1 MRLALLLFLSSLLL
15 FLVQPILGKA
25 LLPEW
30 GGSANVWTACLLFF
44 QIGLLLGYLYAYC
57 MARWLTVR
65 AQITT
70 HLGLLLLTL
79 LWLPLRGSTSQRI
92 LDSMLAMQLAPSIQ
106 ILVALSLSVGL
117 PYVLLASTSP
127 LLSHWFYLTVESVEP
142 YRWYALASLGSL
154 VGCLLYPFAIEPWL
168 GLRVQETLWTALYGI
183 LCCGMAIHLW
193 RFYSWSRNQPVPSA
207 LPKMPVRRTDPEA
220 PLASSPRST
229 PFPMLIWIGLAACS
243 SIVLSASTSN
253 ASQAGI
259 VVPGLWVLPLSM
271 YLVSWWFAFR
281 SPALERWSSHMLL
294 FFSGGILALFLLILK
309 LWVPWTVIV
318 VGYVAV
324 VGLVSLACHNLLYT
338 VRPAAERLTSFYL
351 AIALGGALGSAFVSL
366 IAPTLF
372 HDYWELHVGLG
383 LGAGLIAL
391 HYLWRLSPQLATHP
405 WVRRY
410 YWPATL
416 LAAVMLI
423 GTLAMHANVQS
434 LDTMVD
440 QRRDFYGLVR
450 VIEQSKNGMR
460 TMLHGQT
467 RHGAE
472 PIDAPLHPDRTM
484 YYQSNSGAALAWGWC
499 HDRNRNPLRVGVVGL
514 GTGSLSLYARQSD
527 QMIYYEV
534 SPAVQAMAEQ
544 HFHYLKAHTG
554 TTEIRIGDGRRLLHQ
569 ETADANEP
577 PFDLLLIDAFANDSL
592 PMHLLTVEALEL
604 YRQRLAANG
613 LIAMNITNRNLDLA
627 PVLFATATR
636 CQLQPLLVESP
647 LDDAAQ
653 SPSNTTRNT
662 PRSGPVR
669 WLLLFPPNAELPSW
683 PNARSE
689 LRPSEQ
695 STVTTPWTDDFASPL
710 HALRWLR

>member
-30 GGSANVWTACLLFF
+30 GGSASVWTACLLFF
-44 QIGLLLGYLYAYC
+44 QVGLLLGYLYAYC
-57 MARWLTVR
+57 IARWLTVR
-65 AQITT
+65 AQIAT

-79 LWLPLRGSTSQRI
+79 LWLPLRGTTSQAM
-92 LDSMLAMQLAPSIQ
+92 LDSMLSLQLAPSLQ
-106 ILVALSLSVGL
+106 ILVALALTVGL

-127 LLSHWFYLTVESVEP
+127 LLSHWYYLRVATDEP

-154 VGCLLYPFAIEPWL
+154 VGCLLYPFAVEPWV
-168 GLRVQETLWTALYGI
+168 GLRVQETLWTALYGL
-183 LCCGMAIHLW
+183 LCVGLAFHLW
-193 RFYSWSRNQPVPSA
+193 RFYHWSQNHPAHPTHLSA
-207 LPKMPVRRTDPEA
+207 SPKRTEPEA
-220 PLASSPRST
+220 VLAVEPRKT
-229 PFPMLIWIGLAACS
+229 LFPTLMWIGLSACS

-294 FFSGGILALFLLILK
+294 FFSGGILALFLLIFK

-324 VGLVSLACHNLLYT
+324 VGLVSLACHNLLFT

-366 IAPTLF
+366 IAPNLF
-372 HDYWELHVGLG
+372 HDYWELHIGLG
-383 LGAGLIAL
+383 MGAALIAL
-391 HYLWRLSPQLATHP
+391 HYLWRLSPQLTTHP

-423 GTLAMHANVQS
+423 GTLFMHANVKS
-434 LDTMVD
+434 LDTLVE
-440 QRRDFYGLVR
+440 QRRDFYGLVS
-450 VIEQSKNGMR
+450 VTEQPKSGLR

-472 PIDAPLHPDRTM
+472 PIDAQLHPDRTM

-499 HDRNRNPLRVGVVGL
+499 HDRKRTPLRVGVVGL

-527 QMIYYEV
+527 HMIYYEV
-534 SPAVQAMAEQ
+534 SPAVQAMAEE
-544 HFHYLKAHTG
+544 HFHYLRAHTG
-554 TTEIRIGDGRRLLHQ
+554 TTEIRIGDGRRLLTQ
-569 ETADANEP
+569 EAADANEP
-577 PFDLLLIDAFANDSL
+577 PLDLLLIDAFSNDSL

-604 YRQRLAANG
+604 YRRRLAANS

-627 PVLFATATR
+627 PVLFATAAR

-647 LDDAAQ
+647 LEDTA
-653 SPSNTTRNT
+653 PTPRNT
-662 PRSGPVR
+662 ARTGPVR
-669 WLLLFPPNAELPSW
+669 WLLLFPADVDLPAW
-683 PNARSE
+683 PYARRE

-695 STVTTPWTDDFASPL
+695 SMVDTPWTDDFASPL